1 MTDTTAGS
9 RPPSPK
15 PSSGPIAPASFAEA
29 PTTVDLDVAVPVA
42 LDVGW
47 TMAVLFGF
55 IRDNPDQSGDQ
66 LPTENELSELDRVS
80 VEVARLHSL
89 LTRLAAT
96 LPASDPVLDAS
107 VSDLEDAWAKPAGG
121 LTPKHALQAALRERN
136 LAFLRTF
143 AGIDHNLTLAYQV
156 GRSLRDTAN
165 PPVRGERTNADIL
178 AALEAQL
185 RRARIAKL
193 QEWLATLAPHLS
205 DAPAV
210 VVAASIGRW
219 SDFGYTVFDD
229 NAPGAL
235 KGGNA
240 SAKEA
245 LAPTFTH
252 FLLDQGDV
260 WRNLLVGAES
270 TSGLLTPE
278 AYVAAGEAALS
289 RTARIVKRVI
299 LHYWVALV
307 VLAVALAAILYLA
320 ARYMGGAAKVW
331 TQIAA
336 IAGALGV
343 TAKGIG
349 TSVAHL
355 SEAAERPIYQK
366 EELDAMAWAI
376 TTLPPVKVNSGGV
389 RALRKSGIGRS
400 APLGHV

>member
-1 MTDTTAGS
+1 VSA
-9 RPPSPK
+9 
-15 PSSGPIAPASFAEA
+15 AQA
-29 PTTVDLDVAVPVA
+29 PTTVDLDVAVPVV

-55 IRDNPDQSGDQ
+55 IRDNPDQGDQ

-96 LPASDPVLDAS
+96 LPASDPVLDPS
-107 VSDLEDAWAKPAGG
+107 VSDLEAAWAKPEKG
-121 LTPKHALQAALRERN
+121 LTPKHALQAVLRDRN
-136 LAFLRTF
+136 LAYLRTF
-143 AGIDHNLTLAYQV
+143 AGIDHSLTLAYQV

-235 KGGNA
+235 KGSNA

-289 RTARIVKRVI
+289 RTVRIVKRVI

-336 IAGALGV
+336 IAAALGV

-355 SEAAERPIYQK
+355 SEAAERPIYRK

-376 TTLPPVKVNSGGV
+376 TTLPPVKVNNGGV
-389 RALRKSGIGRS
+389 RALRRSGIERS

>member
-1 MTDTTAGS
+1 
-9 RPPSPK
+9 
-15 PSSGPIAPASFAEA
+15 
-29 PTTVDLDVAVPVA
+29 
-42 LDVGW
+42 
-47 TMAVLFGF
+47 MAVLFGF
-55 IRDNPDQSGDQ
+55 IRDNQDQSADQ
-66 LPTENELSELDRVS
+66 LPTENELSEIDRVS
-80 VEVARLHSL
+80 VEIARLHSL
-89 LTRLAAT
+89 LTRLAAA
-96 LPASDPVLDAS
+96 LPVSNPVLDAS
-107 VSDLEDAWAKPAGG
+107 VSDLEAAWAKPPDG
-121 LTPKHALQAALRERN
+121 LTSKHALQAVLRERN
-136 LAFLRTF
+136 LAYLRTF
-143 AGIDHNLTLAYQV
+143 AGIDHSLTLAYQV

-205 DAPAV
+205 DAPAA

-229 NAPGAL
+229 TAPGAL
-235 KGGNA
+235 KGNNA

-289 RTARIVKRVI
+289 RTVRIVKRVI

-307 VLAVALAAILYLA
+307 VLAVALAAIMYLA
-320 ARYMGGAAKVW
+320 ARYLGGAAKVW

-355 SEAAERPIYQK
+355 SEAAERPIYRK

-376 TTLPPVKVNSGGV
+376 TTLPPVKVTNGGV
-389 RALRKSGIGRS
+389 RALRRSGIERS

>member
-9 RPPSPK
+9 RPLPPK
-15 PSSGPIAPASFAEA
+15 PSSGPIAPVSAAQA
-29 PTTVDLDVAVPVA
+29 PTTVDLDVAVPVV

-55 IRDNPDQSGDQ
+55 IRDNPDQGDQ

-80 VEVARLHSL
+80 VEIARLHSL

-96 LPASDPVLDAS
+96 LPASDPVLDPS
-107 VSDLEDAWAKPAGG
+107 VSDLEAAWAKPEGG
-121 LTPKHALQAALRERN
+121 LTPKHALQAVLRDRN
-136 LAFLRTF
+136 LAYLRTF
-143 AGIDHNLTLAYQV
+143 AGIDHSLTLAYQV

-165 PPVRGERTNADIL
+165 PPVWGERTNADIL

-235 KGGNA
+235 KGSNA

-289 RTARIVKRVI
+289 RTVRIVKRVI

-336 IAGALGV
+336 IAAALGV

-355 SEAAERPIYQK
+355 SEAAERPIYRK

-376 TTLPPVKVNSGGV
+376 TTLPPVKVNNGGV
-389 RALRKSGIGRS
+389 RALRRSGIERS

>member
-1 MTDTTAGS
+1 M
-9 RPPSPK
+9 
-15 PSSGPIAPASFAEA
+15 
-29 PTTVDLDVAVPVA
+29 
-42 LDVGW
+42 
-47 TMAVLFGF
+47 
-55 IRDNPDQSGDQ
+55 
-66 LPTENELSELDRVS
+66 
-80 VEVARLHSL
+80 
-89 LTRLAAT
+89 
-96 LPASDPVLDAS
+96 
-107 VSDLEDAWAKPAGG
+107 
-121 LTPKHALQAALRERN
+121 
-136 LAFLRTF
+136 
-143 AGIDHNLTLAYQV
+143 
-156 GRSLRDTAN
+156 
-165 PPVRGERTNADIL
+165 
-178 AALEAQL
+178 
-185 RRARIAKL
+185 
-193 QEWLATLAPHLS
+193 ATLAPHLS

-235 KGGNA
+235 KGSNA

-376 TTLPPVKVNSGGV
+376 TTLP
-389 RALRKSGIGRS
+389 L
-400 APLGHV
+400 

>member
-1 MTDTTAGS
+1 VS
-9 RPPSPK
+9 
-15 PSSGPIAPASFAEA
+15 ASQA
-29 PTTVDLDVAVPVA
+29 PTTVDLDVAVPVV

-55 IRDNPDQSGDQ
+55 IRDNPDQGDQ

-96 LPASDPVLDAS
+96 LPASDPVLDPS
-107 VSDLEDAWAKPAGG
+107 VSDLEAAWAKPEGG
-121 LTPKHALQAALRERN
+121 LTPKHALQAVLRDRN
-136 LAFLRTF
+136 LAYLRTF
-143 AGIDHNLTLAYQV
+143 AGIDHSLTLAYQV

-235 KGGNA
+235 KGSNA

-289 RTARIVKRVI
+289 RTVRIVKRVI

-336 IAGALGV
+336 IAAALGV

-355 SEAAERPIYQK
+355 SEAAERPIYRK

-376 TTLPPVKVNSGGV
+376 TTLPPVKVNNGGV
-389 RALRKSGIGRS
+389 RALRRSGIERS

>member
-9 RPPSPK
+9 RPLSPK
-15 PSSGPIAPASFAEA
+15 PSSGPIAPVSAAQA
-29 PTTVDLDVAVPVA
+29 PTTVDLDVAVPVV

-55 IRDNPDQSGDQ
+55 IRDNPDQGDQ

-96 LPASDPVLDAS
+96 LPASDPVLDPS
-107 VSDLEDAWAKPAGG
+107 VSDLEAAWAKPEGG
-121 LTPKHALQAALRERN
+121 LTPKHALQAVLRDRN
-136 LAFLRTF
+136 LAYLRTF
-143 AGIDHNLTLAYQV
+143 AGIDHSLTLAYQV

-235 KGGNA
+235 KGSNA

-289 RTARIVKRVI
+289 RTVRIVKRVI

-336 IAGALGV
+336 IAAALGV

-355 SEAAERPIYQK
+355 SEAAERPIYRK

-376 TTLPPVKVNSGGV
+376 TTLPPVKVNNGGV
-389 RALRKSGIGRS
+389 RALRRSGIERS

>member
-1 MTDTTAGS
+1 M
-9 RPPSPK
+9 
-15 PSSGPIAPASFAEA
+15 
-29 PTTVDLDVAVPVA
+29 VDLDTAVPVA

-55 IRDNPDQSGDQ
+55 IRDNPDQSAIQ
-66 LPTENELSELDRVS
+66 LPTENELSEVDRVS

-89 LTRLAAT
+89 LTRLAAA
-96 LPASDPVLDAS
+96 LPMSSPVLDAS
-107 VSDLEDAWAKPAGG
+107 VADLEAAWATPPDG
-121 LTPKHALQAALRERN
+121 LTSKHALQAVLRERN
-136 LAFLRTF
+136 LAYLRTF
-143 AGIDHNLTLAYQV
+143 AGIDHSLTLAYQA

-165 PPVRGERTNADIL
+165 PPVRGGRTNADIL

-193 QEWLATLAPHLS
+193 QEWLATLAPNLS
-205 DAPAV
+205 DAPAA

-229 NAPGAL
+229 SAPGAL
-235 KGGNA
+235 KGNSA

-252 FLLDQGDV
+252 YLLDQGDV

-289 RTARIVKRVI
+289 RTVRIVRRVI

-307 VLAVALAAILYLA
+307 VLAVALAAIMYFA
-320 ARYMGGAAKVW
+320 ARYLDGAAKVW

-355 SEAAERPIYQK
+355 SEAAERPIYRK

-376 TTLPPVKVNSGGV
+376 TTLPSVKVTNGGV
-389 RALRKSGIGRS
+389 RALRRSGIERS